1 MQFRATLKF
10 VNLSIGQLVVL
21 GQTALV
27 SILKAQDG
35 LDLTNNSRCLSHQ
48 LVNQVNKDNVN
59 MAIIAIKIGKANV
72 LLDMIQSRPVKHL
85 DQVDQA
91 AGRLLVNAIILLRTF
106 IVSKYIVDISTISLI

>member
-10 VNLSIGQLVVL
+10 VNLSIGQMVVL
-21 GQTALV
+21 GQTAIV

-48 LVNQVNKDNVN
+48 LVNQVNKDNVD
-59 MAIIAIKIGKANV
+59 MATIAIKIGKANV
-72 LLDMIQSRPVKHL
+72 LLDMIQSNPVQHL

-91 AGRLLVNAIILLRTF
+91 ASRLLVNAIILLRTF
-106 IVSKYIVDISTISLI
+106 IVSKYIVHISTISLI